1 MKSYHIIPSLMAGL
15 LAVALTG
22 CSSTSTS
29 FTPEKAQ
36 KTDQTQSEKEKLAK
50 EQAEKDRLAKEQ
62 AEKDRLA
69 KEQAEKDRLAKEQA
83 EKRNWREFVVVGSND
98 GGYTFEPVKNKNGDV
113 FYSSGPIVLSK
124 DGKAVK
130 IDDKSLNYDRDLFK
144 NGKLA
149 ANEIQELVIKD
160 ANGKA
165 LGTFKFVN
173 QNYSTYATFMSAKPA
188 NEYDPEYDVSEPLA
202 FYTAK
207 ASTGEQLAAQK
218 GQFTY
223 KGTAIG
229 YLNGVKGDTPT
240 KPASTDVVFNVDFDR
255 KVISGEIKKRF
266 DQLGE
271 FKFIKTWMDDPNDP
285 DNELPVYHEGYE
297 TLAARQAV
305 PLILGETAIKVNKD
319 GIASFGGDNQTAES
333 NVFVEINGERKDIS
347 SYGGV
352 FAGPEL
358 NEVVGQIGGGEERIS
373 FGATKEKK

>member
-1 MKSYHIIPSLMAGL
+1 MKSYHVIPSLMAGL

-22 CSSTSTS
+22 CSSNSTS
-29 FTPEKAQ
+29 FTPEKEQ
-36 KTDQTQSEKEKLAK
+36 KTTQKA
-50 EQAEKDRLAKEQ
+50 EQAETGYLAQEQ
-62 AEKDRLA
+62 GEKL
-69 KEQAEKDRLAKEQA
+69 
-83 EKRNWREFVVVGSND
+83 NWREFMVVGSND
-98 GGYTFEPVKNKNGDV
+98 GGYTFEPVKNKNGGV

-130 IDDKSLNYDRDLFK
+130 INDSSLNYDRDLFK

-160 ANGKA
+160 TNGKA

-188 NEYDPEYDVSEPLA
+188 SEYDPDHDVSEPLA

-240 KPASTDVVFNVDFDR
+240 TPASTDVAFNVDFDR

-271 FKFIKTWMDDPNDP
+271 FKFIKTYMDDPNDP
-285 DNELPVYHEGYE
+285 DNELPVYHAGYE
-297 TLAARQAV
+297 TAAARQAV
-305 PLILGETAIKVNKD
+305 PLILGETAIKVNKS
-319 GIASFGGDNQTAES
+319 GIASFGGDIENQTAER